1 MKPYL
6 AKVTWYDTVDCST
19 WDSVSDVNIQKVE
32 QWGWVVSRDSTQ
44 LKIADTFSRGE
55 WFGITAI
62 PKSCITNIEKLN
74 ASPNRKKRKDNVVSV
89 RRLREVIP
97 NAPTGGTTGSSD

>member
-6 AKVTWYDTVDCST
+6 AKVTWYDTLDSSA
-19 WDSVSDVNIQKVE
+19 WDSIADVNIQKVE

-89 RRLREVIP
+89 GRQWEVVSNP
-97 NAPTGGTTGSSD
+97 PTSGVTGSSD